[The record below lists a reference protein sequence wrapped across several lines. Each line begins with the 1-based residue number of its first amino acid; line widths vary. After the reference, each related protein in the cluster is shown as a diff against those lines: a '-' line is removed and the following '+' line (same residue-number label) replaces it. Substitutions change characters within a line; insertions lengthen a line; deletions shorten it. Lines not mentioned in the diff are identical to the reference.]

1 MSNYEY
7 IKENYLFVKDR
18 VDALAKRV
26 GGAVTLACVTK
37 SGTDEELLALAAAGA
52 TDIAEN
58 RPQQLARRGELL
70 IANGYTPRLHQI
82 GSLQRNKVKTVL
94 PYASL
99 IHSLDSLPLAET
111 VERLASQKEIRIPV
125 LIEINSGEEAQ
136 KGGILPKDAERFY
149 EEILSLPHLSVRG
162 LMTMAPILP
171 SPEDYRKYFRNT
183 KELFD
188 RIAARY
194 GFDTDSPVLS
204 MGMSDSYEVAIEEGS
219 TLVRVGRRLFTKKE
233 NEHV

>member
-1 MSNYEY
+1 MSNYGY

-58 RPQQLARRGELL
+58 RPQELMRRGELL
-70 IANGYTPRLHQI
+70 MANGFAPRLHQI

-94 PYASL
+94 PYAHL
-99 IHSLDSLPLAET
+99 IHSLDSLSLAET
-111 VERLASQKEIRIPV
+111 VERLASQRQIRVPV
-125 LIEINSGEEAQ
+125 LIEINSGEEIQ

-149 EEILSLPHLSVRG
+149 EQILLLPHLSPRG
-162 LMTMAPILP
+162 LMTMAPILQ

-188 RIAARY
+188 RIATRY

-204 MGMSDSYEVAIEEGS
+204 MGMSDSYTVAVSEGAS
-219 TLVRVGRRLFTKKE
+219 LVRVGRAVFQE
-233 NEHV
+233 